1 MNSKK
6 LNQLMPQIAQQH
18 LRLETLETRD
28 SDSLDFHDL
37 AVWQIESALRAAFE
51 AGREDGIKSQANA

>member
-6 LNQLMPQIAQQH
+6 LNQLMTQIAQQH
-18 LRLETLETRD
+18 LRLETLETRH
-28 SDSLDFHDL
+28 SDGLDFHDI

-51 AGREDGIKSQANA
+51 AGRQDALNNSNT